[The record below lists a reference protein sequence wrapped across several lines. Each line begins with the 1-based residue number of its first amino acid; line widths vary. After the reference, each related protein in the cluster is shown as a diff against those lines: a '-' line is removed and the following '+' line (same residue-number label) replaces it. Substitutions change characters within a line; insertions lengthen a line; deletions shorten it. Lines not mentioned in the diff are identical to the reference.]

1 MVASSCAVLL
11 LLARAGALHPLG
23 WPTCLPQSPPRVV
36 AGCTS
41 LAAAQRSR
49 SLSCAALDQHT
60 RRPGVASRA
69 PAPRLCAGSPGRP
82 VGGVVPSWR
91 RWLAAVAKTVKI
103 CLITVVLL
111 AAWPFRRLPLRR
123 GRFAAREPEEQ
134 REVNPGEQP
143 GVQPEVLPSASGAAD
158 ATDLAQQVAL
168 STKIASEVREP
179 STAAASPST
188 DAASSSGGAAP
199 STGWGDALF
208 DFGNRIGRGDDA
220 ATPTVLLDEICLVPG
235 APVVR
240 VEVAPGNA

>member
-1 MVASSCAVLL
+1 M
-11 LLARAGALHPLG
+11 
-23 WPTCLPQSPPRVV
+23 
-36 AGCTS
+36 
-41 LAAAQRSR
+41 
-49 SLSCAALDQHT
+49 
-60 RRPGVASRA
+60 
-69 PAPRLCAGSPGRP
+69 
-82 VGGVVPSWR
+82 
-91 RWLAAVAKTVKI
+91 
-103 CLITVVLL
+103 ITITAFLL

-158 ATDLAQQVAL
+158 ATDLAQQVAR
-168 STKIASEVREP
+168 STKMASEVREP

-220 ATPTVLLDEICLVPG
+220 ATPTVLLDEVCLVPG

-240 VEVAPGNA
+240 VEVAG